1 MAGRQWI
8 FDQSLVLLNE
18 IDGSAQ
24 PSNISLTHCPFW
36 VRLYN
41 LPMDTRTERR
51 IRLIGG
57 GLGTMLEVDFDGI
70 AWDISARLKIFL
82 DVTKP
87 LRHIQQIRSR
97 EGHVV
102 LIDVKYET
110 LPNF

>member
-1 MAGRQWI
+1 
-8 FDQSLVLLNE
+8 
-18 IDGSAQ
+18 
-24 PSNISLTHCPFW
+24 
-36 VRLYN
+36 
-41 LPMDTRTERR
+41 
-51 IRLIGG
+51 
-57 GLGTMLEVDFDGI
+57 MLEVDFDGI